1 LFGHVRFVL
10 LNSHLFAWQELPG
23 NDEPGGL
30 NVNWMNMI
38 TLTPCDEEVLEN
50 RAESS
55 WSLLHRVAVLTPD
68 VSEEVIQPMRDM
80 LQTEEREARE
90 EKRRRRKA
98 ALPPP
103 LTTFQQHQQLARA
116 RAARAEDNKPGFF
129 SRAATSMAERMAESA
144 VDPTP
149 YSSSDEP
156 DSPYPDYDDY

>member
-30 NVNWMNMI
+30 NINWMNMI
-38 TLTPCDEEVLEN
+38 TPCDEEVLAN
-50 RAESS
+50 IRR
-55 WSLLHRVAVLTPD
+55 HTCCMRVAVLTPD
-68 VSEEVIQPMRDM
+68 VSEEVIKPMRDM
-80 LQTEEREARE
+80 LQKEEREARE
-90 EKRRRRKA
+90 EERRRRKA